1 MKNFF
6 LSKVAYDKTLE
17 NGMVKNVK
25 EQYVIEALS
34 ITEAEARTIKALR
47 PYIEGEFE
55 VIDIKRLKL
64 SEIFFSENADKFFKA
79 KVQFIT
85 LDEKSGTE
93 KKINAYM
100 LAQAD
105 DIDAAQEVIKQK
117 MKGTLS
123 DYVIAEIK
131 ETKIIDVFMYNT
143 SNTSEDDNR

>member
-1 MKNFF
+1 MK
-6 LSKVAYDKTLE
+6 
-17 NGMVKNVK
+17 
-25 EQYVIEALS
+25 
-34 ITEAEARTIKALR
+34 
-47 PYIEGEFE
+47 
-55 VIDIKRLKL
+55 
-64 SEIFFSENADKFFKA
+64 
-79 KVQFIT
+79 
-85 LDEKSGTE
+85 KSGTE